1 MSSRNLVAEPHLQPA
16 DEVARRLGVDPTQ
29 GLAAEEVAE
38 RRAAHGPNR
47 LPQPPERSLL
57 WRVVD
62 QFRDFMI
69 LVLLGAALLSGLLG
83 DVVDTAAVLVI
94 VVLNAAVG
102 LAQEW
107 RADRAMQ
114 ALKQLAAPH
123 ATVRRAGF
131 DETVDSE
138 HLVPGDVVL
147 LEAGS
152 LVPADLRLH
161 EVAQLKVDESAL
173 TGESVTVDKHHAHL
187 PGGDHALGDRHNM
200 AFKGTLVTHGRGRG
214 LVVATGEGTQLGQVA
229 SLLGRTAP
237 GSTPL
242 QKRLAAFGKRL
253 SFVVLAIAATVFA
266 MGLARGEPVLLMAMT
281 AISLAVAAIPE
292 ALPAVVTVL
301 LALGARRMVGC
312 HAPPET
318 LRERVCLR
326 AQRGDDPSE
335 AGLDVLE
342 SQLSYREPLNE
353 RERAIAI
360 DADGLEGIEPAVR
373 WLAGR

>member
-1 MSSRNLVAEPHLQPA
+1 MRDETPSGATTGGLQTGHRSGHAAGLTWVKPEWRCRPSIDRHMSSRNLVAEPHLQPA

-29 GLAAEEVAE
+29 GLAAKEVAE

-138 HLVPGDVVL
+138 HLVPGDVVPV
-147 LEAGS
+147 S
-152 LVPADLRLH
+152 YTH
-161 EVAQLKVDESAL
+161 L
-173 TGESVTVDKHHAHL
+173 TL
-187 PGGDHALGDRHNM
+187 PTKA
-200 AFKGTLVTHGRGRG
+200 
-214 LVVATGEGTQLGQVA
+214 
-229 SLLGRTAP
+229 
-237 GSTPL
+237 
-242 QKRLAAFGKRL
+242 
-253 SFVVLAIAATVFA
+253 
-266 MGLARGEPVLLMAMT
+266 
-281 AISLAVAAIPE
+281 
-292 ALPAVVTVL
+292 
-301 LALGARRMVGC
+301 
-312 HAPPET
+312 
-318 LRERVCLR
+318 
-326 AQRGDDPSE
+326 
-335 AGLDVLE
+335 
-342 SQLSYREPLNE
+342 
-353 RERAIAI
+353 
-360 DADGLEGIEPAVR
+360 
-373 WLAGR
+373 